1 MDNLAFAARGKLDC
15 PEAFHNRLRLT
26 PHFEPNHLHS
36 HRQTR
41 CCLAC
46 NTPRVARCLLQ
57 HGLIRSTLNLLFRY
71 RVYNPQA
78 IMSRA
83 GYSRDFH
90 EKSSAAV
97 ISHWPR
103 TVLVSATAYQR
114 KVRAIN
120 SGTSSSPS
128 KSTLTPTIG
137 PAGIA
142 PTRYGR
148 RWYQGGFYVTTE
160 PVA

>member
-1 MDNLAFAARGKLDC
+1 
-15 PEAFHNRLRLT
+15 
-26 PHFEPNHLHS
+26 
-36 HRQTR
+36 
-41 CCLAC
+41 
-46 NTPRVARCLLQ
+46 
-57 HGLIRSTLNLLFRY
+57 
-71 RVYNPQA
+71 
-78 IMSRA
+78 MSRA

-103 TVLVSATAYQR
+103 TLLVSATAYQR
-114 KVRAIN
+114 KVRAIH

-128 KSTLTPTIG
+128 RNQTLVTPTIG

-142 PTRYGR
+142 PIVVAG
-148 RWYQGGFYVTTE
+148 YQGGFYVTTK